1 MAESLIAWI
10 NTLALHGFVQETQW
24 VVPAVQT
31 LHILGISV
39 VFASSLVLTLRSL
52 ELVGGEWTPARWV
65 HRLGGWIWGALLLL
79 LLSGLLLIIGEPG
92 RTLDNRVFQ
101 LKIVLLIVAT
111 GTALLLLRR
120 MSRLSGGP
128 SAAID
133 RLLAIGLMLLW
144 AAIIAAGRW
153 IAYS

>member
-1 MAESLIAWI
+1 MLPW
-10 NTLALHGFVQETQW
+10 NRRRYDL
-24 VVPAVQT
+24 P
-31 LHILGISV
+31 
-39 VFASSLVLTLRSL
+39 
-52 ELVGGEWTPARWV
+52 
-65 HRLGGWIWGALLLL
+65 
-79 LLSGLLLIIGEPG
+79 SGLP
-92 RTLDNRVFQ
+92 
-101 LKIVLLIVAT
+101 

-120 MSRLSGGP
+120 MGRLSGGP